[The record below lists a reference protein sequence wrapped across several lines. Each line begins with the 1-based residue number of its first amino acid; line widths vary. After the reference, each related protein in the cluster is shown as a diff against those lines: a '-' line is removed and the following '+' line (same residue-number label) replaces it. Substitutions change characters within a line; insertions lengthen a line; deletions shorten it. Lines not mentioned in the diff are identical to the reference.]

1 MYQWNEMWKVV
12 LAQVVQ
18 FLSNSFVLT
27 SKYNLL
33 ISTISISDHWN
44 LNPIMYILLT
54 FSQQELNCVA

>member
-18 FLSNSFVLT
+18 ILSNSFVLI

-33 ISTISISDHWN
+33 ISTIFISDHWN
-44 LNPIMYILLT
+44 LNPIIYILLT
-54 FSQQELNCVA
+54 FSQELNCVA